1 MVVLILAGL
10 AVGGAAQ
17 QEQVA
22 EAGDGF
28 KHLASQREQRG
39 ILPGALGR
47 VATICRPP
55 ELISGD
61 AGRKCPAA

>member
-28 KHLASQREQRG
+28 KHLASQREQRV
-39 ILPGALGR
+39 R
-47 VATICRPP
+47 F
-55 ELISGD
+55 
-61 AGRKCPAA
+61 CPARSAESPPSAGPPS